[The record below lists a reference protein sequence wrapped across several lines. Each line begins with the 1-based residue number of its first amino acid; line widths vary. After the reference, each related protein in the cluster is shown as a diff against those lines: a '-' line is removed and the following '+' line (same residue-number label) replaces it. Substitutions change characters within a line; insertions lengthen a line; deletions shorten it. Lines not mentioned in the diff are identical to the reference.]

1 MKKEICI
8 SLITLL
14 LCSTFSSVVIQGVFS
29 QTPNLIDPQ
38 TIPKWVNQLDKAPP
52 IYVPNNVTDN
62 SGKLI
67 RQDYVVG
74 VREFEQQILPMMD
87 ASGNPTGFGSTKVWG
102 FEGQVK
108 DAVTGEILGLVQSSP
123 GGTFEAT
130 QRCSSASEMGK

>member
-14 LCSTFSSVVIQGVFS
+14 LCSTFSSIVIQGVFS
-29 QTPNLIDPQ
+29 LTPNLIDPQ
-38 TIPKWVNQLDKAPP
+38 TIPKWVNQLDQAPP

-74 VREFEQQILPMMD
+74 VREFTQQILPVLD
-87 ASGNPTGFGSTKVWG
+87 ANGNPTGFGSTKVWG
-102 FEGQVK
+102 FEGLAK
-108 DAVTGEILGLVQSSP
+108 DAVTEVSLGLIHSSP

-130 QRCSSASEMGK
+130 RGV